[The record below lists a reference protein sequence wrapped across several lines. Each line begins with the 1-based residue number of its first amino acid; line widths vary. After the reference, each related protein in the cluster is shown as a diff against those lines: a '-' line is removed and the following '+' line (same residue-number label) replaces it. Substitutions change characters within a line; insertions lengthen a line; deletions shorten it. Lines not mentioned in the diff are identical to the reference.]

1 MVQVTVSAWR
11 NDRGSGDGACRAG
24 DGRVREKKPPVMRCI
39 VSCHFGV
46 RNDRGFRPTA
56 GPALPAV
63 TNEQEGSEG
72 RPCQSLYLGNT
83 AVAHVVAASES
94 SSLRSL
100 SLPEPLAPP
109 PVTTR
114 TRPSSWAAFAPPPP
128 ASLDPIS
135 RGSLTFQP
143 SSNSI
148 KTLAFLSVPPLH
160 AQSSRTFFK
169 TMYPLGFLPFFC
181 SLVSHDA
188 AVHAALLVPLVVL
201 ALWFYA
207 VAVHPPSTKDAD
219 DVRPVQLPGS
229 SLSHILPFFH
239 RRFDFINQG
248 FELAG
253 QAIYQFSL
261 LRVSVL
267 PLAPRHPP
275 CPVLPDCQGGFRLRL

>member
-83 AVAHVVAASES
+83 AVAHVAASES

-128 ASLDPIS
+128 ARLDPIS
-135 RGSLTFQP
+135 RVRPIPAL
-143 SSNSI
+143 
-148 KTLAFLSVPPLH
+148 LRLH
-160 AQSSRTFFK
+160 KDSRFPFHPVVSCTVITNLLQDHVSSRFS
-169 TMYPLGFLPFFC
+169 PL
-181 SLVSHDA
+181 
-188 AVHAALLVPLVVL
+188 LL
-201 ALWFYA
+201 
-207 VAVHPPSTKDAD
+207 
-219 DVRPVQLPGS
+219 Q
-229 SLSHILPFFH
+229 
-239 RRFDFINQG
+239 
-248 FELAG
+248 
-253 QAIYQFSL
+253 
-261 LRVSVL
+261 
-267 PLAPRHPP
+267 P
-275 CPVLPDCQGGFRLRL
+275 CPP